1 MEKIKPILFY
11 IYLNVGELW
20 NSSTKNKT
28 KKTTTFNEPD
38 LNSSLS
44 HVKSSLAYPG
54 GGTSLTKYGFDEVI
68 C

>member
-1 MEKIKPILFY
+1 MELKYKKQ
-11 IYLNVGELW
+11 N
-20 NSSTKNKT
+20 